1 MIRKL
6 PESEGATIGIEVSG
20 KIDSVE
26 EKKWIKEF
34 DNLVEKHGKINILV
48 LLDGRINF
56 SFDAAYEDLKW
67 TFKNLKSM
75 NKLAIVS
82 ESKVLGWLVAA
93 DSPFGKLVGI
103 SEKHFETDRL
113 QDAWRWVKD
122 QLLLVCVE
130 A

>member
-122 QLLLVCVE
+122 
-130 A
+130 